1 MKKSMLIP
9 MALALAASCSV
20 QKQWTAVGGSR
31 ADGTI
36 TMAYEYGWLQA
47 PQVDDAQGEQA
58 AGAACTN
65 WGYTAAQA
73 FPGGEQVCE
82 ARYGYGNCIQFLVKK
97 NFQCL
102 GAPASGRA
110 LDANVST
117 PQPAAKQQV
126 TQMPQNTGAARPTAA
141 SMASPPQRAVT
152 QTWDR
157 VP

>member
-1 MKKSMLIP
+1 MKKIILIP

-47 PQVDDAQGEQA
+47 PQVDDSQGEQA

-65 WGYTAAQA
+65 WGYAAAQA
-73 FPGGEQVCE
+73 FPGGEQLCE
-82 ARYGYGNCIQFLVKK
+82 ARNGYGNCIQFLVKK

-102 GAPASGRA
+102 GAPATGRP
-110 LDANVST
+110 LDANV
-117 PQPAAKQQV
+117 PAAHSTATQQV
-126 TQMPQNTGAARPTAA
+126 TQIRQNTGAATPSA
-141 SMASPPQRAVT
+141 SGMAPISQHAVD